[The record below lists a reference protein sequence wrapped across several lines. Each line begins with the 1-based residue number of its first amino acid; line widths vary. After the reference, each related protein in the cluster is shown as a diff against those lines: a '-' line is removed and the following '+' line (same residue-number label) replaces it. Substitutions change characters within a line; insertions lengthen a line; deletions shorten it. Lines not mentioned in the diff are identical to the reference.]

1 MANPI
6 TNATS
11 GTSLLTSILTSSAP
25 PIIGGS
31 ASSTGT
37 SSTASSLAVTG
48 LASGID
54 WSTVVSELAQA
65 ERTPEIQWQ
74 QQQSALNTQNSIY
87 TTLKTA
93 LTTLQADIQ
102 ALQTSSLYGSA
113 AAQSSSSTV
122 ATATAASGATL
133 GNFTFNISQLATA
146 AQING
151 TTGVSQVIS
160 PTGDPGSV
168 TVGTAGFST
177 PVTAGTFTV
186 NGAQVTVASTDSL
199 QQVFDNIATATNNTV
214 TASYDST
221 TDKITLSSA
230 SAITLGSSAD
240 TSNFLQVA
248 QLYNNQTGT
257 ITSNAALGHAQL
269 GATMTGADLAT
280 AITDGGSG
288 QGAFTINGV
297 TINYDASSDS
307 IQNVLSRINSSA
319 AGVTASYDPQ
329 NDRFTLTD
337 RTTGDVGISM
347 QDVTGNFLAATGLSG
362 GTLQSGK
369 NLLYTLNGGS
379 QQLVSQS
386 NTISSTSSNIT
397 GLSVTA
403 LTTGSTSI
411 AVSSDPSQL
420 STAIQKFVTDYN
432 SVQTAISSNQIVS
445 TSASGAVT
453 PGPLTGDQTANGLA
467 NSLRSVVAA
476 AVPGLSGAMNL
487 LSDMGIQTNGQDN
500 TLSVD
505 TTTLNSAISNNLN
518 SVQAFFT
525 SATGGL
531 ATQMNTFLNNTIGA
545 NGSVTNHQ
553 SALTQQ
559 VSNLSAQ
566 ITNLETKIANDSAN
580 WTSEFQAMEQAQSTA
595 TQELTY
601 LSEQVTSGTL

>member
-11 GTSLLTSILTSSAP
+11 GTSLLNSILTSSAP
-25 PIIGGS
+25 PLIGSS
-31 ASSTGT
+31 ASTTGT
-37 SSTASSLAVTG
+37 SSTAAGLAVTG

-54 WSTVVSELAQA
+54 WSTVVTELAQA

-87 TTLKTA
+87 TTLKTE
-93 LTTLQADIQ
+93 LTTLQSDIQ
-102 ALQTSSLYGSA
+102 ALQDSSLYGSA
-113 AAQSSSSTV
+113 QAQSSATT

-133 GNFTFNISQLATA
+133 GTFTFNISQLATA
-146 AQING
+146 AQMNG
-151 TTGVSQVIS
+151 AMAVSQAIS

-186 NGAQVTVASTDSL
+186 NGAQVTVATTDSL
-199 QQVFDNIATATNNTV
+199 QQVFDNIATATNNAV

-230 SAITLGSSAD
+230 SAITLGSAAD

-248 QLYNNQTGT
+248 QLNNNQTGT
-257 ITSNAALGHAQL
+257 ITSNAALGHVQL
-269 GATMTGADLAT
+269 GATMTGADLKT

-288 QGAFTINGV
+288 SGAFTINGV

-307 IQNVLSRINSSA
+307 IQNVISRINSSA

-337 RTTGDVGISM
+337 QTTGDVGISM

-362 GTLQSGK
+362 GTFQSGK

-403 LTTGSTSI
+403 LTTGSSSI
-411 AVSSDPSQL
+411 TVSSDPSQL

-432 SVQTAISSNQIVS
+432 TVQTAITSYQLVT

-453 PGPLTGDQTANGLA
+453 PGPLTGDQTANDLA
-467 NSLRSVVAA
+467 NSLRSVVTA
-476 AVPGLSGAMNL
+476 AVPGLSGAMSL
-487 LSDMGIQTNGQDN
+487 LSDLGIQTNGQDN
-500 TLSVD
+500 TLSVN
-505 TTTLNSAISNNLN
+505 TTTLNNAITNNLN

-580 WTSEFQAMEQAQSTA
+580 WTSEFQAMEQAESTA